1 MYSPAEQRYIY
12 LEGGLWWVENLL
24 PYTADYLAGAV
35 ITTNRREVK
44 VLDAFRILLS
54 FFHCDVA

>member
-1 MYSPAEQRYIY
+1 M
-12 LEGGLWWVENLL
+12 ENLL